1 MKINFSKK
9 THIFFYIMLIVFSL
23 QVFAINKPCLAKDT
37 NRTNK
42 ISILYTTDD
51 GYFAPTIVSMESAL
65 QSMSKDTF
73 YDFHLMV
80 NGEFSKTN
88 DLERFK
94 NKNEDKCSIT
104 THDMGDDFKNDW
116 AAVWPP
122 SMYYRLK
129 AASKLDDKIDKC
141 IYVDGDTL
149 IVKDLS
155 EFFNID
161 LENNYLGGVLDP
173 QIIREFGNNTH
184 CKNSYINSGV
194 ALINLKKIRKD
205 DKEQELLQK
214 VKENNSHHLYTLP
227 DQDILN
233 VVFDGKIKLLSLKYN
248 LLVNLFIS
256 NSYCSSNEKTYAK
269 TQQNREDVSFKITD
283 KKSTKSGKSCV
294 VINSI
299 PQNYITIAHF
309 AARTFKPWKA
319 GCGVNN
325 EGKNR
330 EVWEPLYQKWR
341 KTADSVKQK
350 YDIFIGKKSSEDK
363 SSESKSSLFSNPYV
377 KWGTIVGGSTLLTTA
392 IVGTG
397 IAIKKFYD
405 KKIAK
410 KPVSQLKKAN
420 IA

>member
-1 MKINFSKK
+1 MKFKK
-9 THIFFYIMLIVFSL
+9 IKKGISLIISTVFSL
-23 QVFAINKPCLAKDT
+23 QVFAINKPCLAKDP

-65 QSMSKDTF
+65 QSISKDTF

-104 THDMGDDFKNDW
+104 THNMGDDFKNDW
-116 AAVWPP
+116 AAGWPP

-129 AASKLDDKIDKC
+129 AASVLDKIDKC
-141 IYVDGDTL
+141 VYIDGDTL
-149 IVKDLS
+149 INNDLF
-155 EFFNID
+155 ELYNIN
-161 LENNYLGGVLDP
+161 LEDNYIGAVLESAPDTKINP
-173 QIIREFGNNTH
+173 EI
-184 CKNSYINSGV
+184 YINSGI
-194 ALINLKKIRKD
+194 LLMNLKKIRTD
-205 DKEQELLQK
+205 NKETKLLTEIEK
-214 VKENNSHHLYTLP
+214 NTANHYYEFP

-233 VVFDGKIKLLSLKYN
+233 VVFKDRIKLLPFKYN
-248 LLVNLFIS
+248 FVTHF
-256 NSYCSSNEKTYAK
+256 
-269 TQQNREDVSFKITD
+269 FKIDINRYNNGKTFAERQTD
-283 KKSTKSGKSCV
+283 
-294 VINSI
+294 INNNSDI
-299 PQNYITIAHF
+299 KIEQNLIAGRKYSPLIIRKINKNYPTIIHF
-309 AARTFKPWKA
+309 THDKPWKA

-341 KTADSVKQK
+341 ETANYVEQK
-350 YDIFIGKKSSEDK
+350 YGISFNKKSN
-363 SSESKSSLFSNPYV
+363 LFSNPYV
-377 KWGTIVGGSTLLTTA
+377 KWGTIVGGSMLLTTA

-397 IAIKKFYD
+397 ITIKKFYN

-410 KPVSQLKKAN
+410 KPVSQLKKVN

>member
-116 AAVWPP
+116 TSTWPP

-129 AASKLDDKIDKC
+129 AASVLSGIDKC
-141 IYVDGDTL
+141 VYIDGDTL

-155 EFFNID
+155 ELFNIN
-161 LENNYLGGVLDP
+161 LEENYIGGILDIRSTRSFKNGICCNN
-173 QIIREFGNNTH
+173 
-184 CKNSYINSGV
+184 YINSGV
-194 ALINLKKIRKD
+194 ALLNLKKIRED
-205 DKEQELLQK
+205 DKEKELLQK
-214 VKENNSHHLYTLP
+214 VKENSSKHLYTLP
-227 DQDILN
+227 DQDIYN
-233 VVFDGKIKLLSLKYN
+233 IVFKDKIKLLPLKYN
-248 LLVNLFIS
+248 FMSNLFMRPSPPIKKPYSEAYKECNFKDGLVLKNTINIICIS
-256 NSYCSSNEKTYAK
+256 VMQIDDMPDDYPVIVHFTHNKPWNSSPCITYTDKSKIIFENSYSKWHKIANSVEKKYGIYC
-269 TQQNREDVSFKITD
+269 N
-283 KKSTKSGKSCV
+283 KSKHT
-294 VINSI
+294 N
-299 PQNYITIAHF
+299 
-309 AARTFKPWKA
+309 
-319 GCGVNN
+319 
-325 EGKNR
+325 
-330 EVWEPLYQKWR
+330 
-341 KTADSVKQK
+341 
-350 YDIFIGKKSSEDK
+350 
-363 SSESKSSLFSNPYV
+363 
-377 KWGTIVGGSTLLTTA
+377 
-392 IVGTG
+392 
-397 IAIKKFYD
+397 IKKTVAEIASLLLIKIACFI
-405 KKIAK
+405 KKI
-410 KPVSQLKKAN
+410 L
-420 IA
+420 